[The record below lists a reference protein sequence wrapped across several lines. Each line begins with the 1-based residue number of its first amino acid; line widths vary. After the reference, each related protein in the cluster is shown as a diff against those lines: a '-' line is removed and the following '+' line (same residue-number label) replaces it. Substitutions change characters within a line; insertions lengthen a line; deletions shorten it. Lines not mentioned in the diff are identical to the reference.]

1 LRVSTLLVFD
11 FDLRLVPDVSAPA
24 AARRALAGLR
34 TSLGPDATEAA
45 TLLLSEVV
53 TNAVRHA
60 GLDDVDTIRVHVR
73 LHPGVVR
80 VDVSDPGSGFDPERD
95 RIEEPDA
102 GWGLRLLDRLAT
114 RWGVERGA
122 RSTVWFEVATQR
134 QEQHDDDPRFGDEP
148 SG

>member
-1 LRVSTLLVFD
+1 MFD
-11 FDLRLVPDVSAPA
+11 FDLRLVPDASAPA
-24 AARRALAGLR
+24 AARRALTGLR
-34 TSLGPDATEAA
+34 ASLGADAAEAA

-60 GLDDVDTIRVHVR
+60 DLDERESIRVHVR

-80 VDVSDPGSGFDPERD
+80 VDVSDPGPGFDPRLD

-122 RSTVWFEVATQR
+122 RTTVWFEVATQGR
-134 QEQHDDDPRFGDEP
+134 EERHVGSRLGGEP